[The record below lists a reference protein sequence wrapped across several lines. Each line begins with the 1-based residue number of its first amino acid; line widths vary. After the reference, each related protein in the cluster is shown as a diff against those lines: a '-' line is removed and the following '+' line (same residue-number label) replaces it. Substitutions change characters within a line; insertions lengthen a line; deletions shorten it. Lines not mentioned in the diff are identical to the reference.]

1 MDHNFVIFY
10 DKFPLMRNI
19 TFSFFLAGIIV
30 FSANAQHSLFEN
42 WSAGINAG
50 LYGIG
55 VQGAASLSPNLK
67 LRAGF
72 DYFTYSH
79 NEAIEFEVT
88 VTQNG
93 YETDAQAELT
103 DTEVTF
109 PNFKTLVDYYPM
121 KNGIFCFTGG
131 LYFGANKASTNGL
144 IKNYQELSVA
154 LGEKPELRYED
165 IVITPNDDGSFSGQ
179 LDMGNAIKPYL
190 GIGLGRTIPHNRVGF
205 KFELGVVYQG
215 KYDLIS
221 PNLNETGDNWIN
233 AITEDLDLPVSESI
247 FNWWPMMN
255 FSLTYRI
262 R

>member
-1 MDHNFVIFY
+1 LQSFNNFSEMKNI
-10 DKFPLMRNI
+10 PL
-19 TFSFFLAGIIV
+19 SFFLAGIVV

-55 VQGAASLSPNLK
+55 VQGATSLSPHFK

-79 NEAIEFEVT
+79 DEAIEFDVT
-88 VTQNG
+88 VEQAG
-93 YETDAQAELT
+93 YETNAEAELT
-103 DTEVTF
+103 HTEVTF

-131 LYFGANKASTNGL
+131 FYFGANKASTNGL
-144 IKNYQELSVA
+144 IKDYDELSA
-154 LGEKPELRYED
+154 QLGENPEFRYED
-165 IVITPNDDGSFSGQ
+165 IVFTPNDDGSFSGQ
-179 LDMGNAIKPYL
+179 LDMGDAIKPYL

-215 KYDLIS
+215 KYDLNS
-221 PNLNETGDNWIN
+221 PNLKEPVDNVVHTI
-233 AITEDLDLPVSESI
+233 AKDLDLPVPESI

-255 FSLTYRI
+255 FSLTVRI
-262 R
+262 H